1 MQYADVIQ
9 RVATKHGVEPSLL
22 WGVVKTESNFDPTAT
37 SKAGAIGL
45 GQLMPG
51 TAAQYGVDPHD
62 PEQNLEGTAQH
73 LAYLSKKYQGDQR
86 KVLAAYNFGEGHIDR
101 GDPLPTETRAYV
113 PKVLANAKGYKPV
126 DDDAALDAA
135 YDRAGEEAAIQ
146 AAYEKHIAPFT
157 VGKPREKFM
166 LQREQRPVSY
176 GAVAGSVIGGVAGSL
191 TPLGPAGGAIGATI
205 GAGVGELAQ
214 QQLDRMTGSIHAP
227 QNAEEAG
234 SRVAMETAFGAIGE
248 LGGAGIRLIK
258 PIAYAKPRALTPEQQ
273 QTKAVLD
280 RHGIPY
286 TPDQITGNIFHNF
299 AKSLAD
305 GGILSKGTME
315 KFAQD
320 QTAAIR
326 EAAQGIADTMGQ
338 HVPPD
343 KLGLEIVKHIRGED
357 DTLKRTVI
365 NPLYNTIDQHLQYQA
380 LPGGATQGGLL
391 VDQRPVKQLFAQKVA
406 DIERTAAAQKQRSLL
421 DQASYKSMKQIV
433 GLPDDGQWVD
443 AHTVL
448 KSIREDLR
456 ELDNPLNVAS
466 GLQKDRA
473 VLSQAEKA
481 LEKQLETALQTS
493 ANPAHVQDLNLWKQ
507 AQQLTKQRVEAFNND
522 ITLRFMK
529 AVEERGG
536 EQGMKQVVSS
546 MSPEDMVKMMNA
558 TKADPALQGSIRQ
571 GWLQTK
577 IEKVGGLDD
586 PNAPFDV
593 EKLRRE
599 VFGRTGLD
607 KRKAEVLFD
616 PKQRQKLNEF
626 INAAS
631 DVQNAPGSQLGKY
644 LMLLNGG
651 AAITVPI
658 GIYDLMSG
666 NTDRGVAELGGAA
679 TVLLSPKLL
688 AGMLTDPRKVEYLI
702 QGLRYSSTSNQ
713 AVRVTRE
720 LIRLDQNFARAV
732 QAGVSAYHAEQTSGP
747 IHQTAETVSKSI
759 QSTLPQF
766 GLGNFQP

>member
-1 MQYADVIQ
+1 MAYDHLIEDAAKRHGLDPRLVRSVIN
-9 RVATKHGVEPSLL
+9 
-22 WGVVKTESNFDPTAT
+22 TESSFNP
-37 SKAGAIGL
+37 KAVSPVGAMGL
-45 GQLMPG
+45 MQLMPG
-51 TAAQYGVDPHD
+51 TAKDMGVDD
-62 PEQNLEGTAQH
+62 PFDPAQNINGGTKY
-73 LAYLSKKYQGDQR
+73 LASLLQRYGGDEA
-86 KVLAAYNFGEGHIDR
+86 KALAAYNAGPGNVDKGRIPR
-101 GDPLPTETRAYV
+101 ETRDYV
-113 PKVLANAKGYKPV
+113 QKVSMSNMSESQRLQ
-126 DDDAALDAA
+126 
-135 YDRAGEEAAIQ
+135 YDRDKAEYEAYLKDRAE
-146 AAYEKHIAPFT
+146 YEQYLA
-157 VGKPREKFM
+157 EK
-166 LQREQRPVSY
+166 Q
-176 GAVAGSVIGGVAGSL
+176 G
-191 TPLGPAGGAIGATI
+191 GGAIREGSARRSMSTGALAGSAILGVGATAGTGNPAI
-205 GAGVGELAQ
+205 GHAASVVGAGLGEAGQQVYDLA
-214 QQLDRMTGSIHAP
+214 TGSAYAP
-227 QNAEEAG
+227 HSLQESFKRIGMEMGAAAAG
-234 SRVAMETAFGAIGE
+234 ETVA
-248 LGGAGIRLIK
+248 AGLRLLK
-258 PIAYAKPRALTPEQQ
+258 PISYAKPRQLTPEQQ

-280 RHGIPY
+280 QHRIPY

-338 HVPPD
+338 HVPAD

-391 VDQRPVKQLFAQKVA
+391 IDQRPVKQLFVQKVA
-406 DIERTAAAQKQRSLL
+406 DIERTAAAQKQPSLL

-507 AQQLTKQRVEAFNND
+507 AQQLTKQRVETFNND

-586 PNAPFDV
+586 PNAAFDV

-732 QAGVSAYHAEQTSGP
+732 QTGVSAYHAEQTSGP